1 MKTHSIICAL
11 ATTALVT
18 STFANANDNSSFDI
32 GLVSVNGGSIYE
44 GAKSTSAV
52 MPSISFESD
61 ILSVSVQE
69 GLEYQ
74 LSNDGA
80 LKLTGAILP
89 NFRPYKSTN
98 SASLAGMTRKMY
110 FDASVTAAFTLA
122 RGLDAKLSMATEL
135 SNQFNGNAIDA
146 SISQFVPVMGQPI
159 IFGAG
164 LKYQDASR
172 ANYLYGVKASEATG
186 QRAQYDT
193 GSATSTY
200 LSVSTFHSFTQQV
213 SLFVSAN
220 ASFLPSNV
228 SNSPI
233 VSKKRTVSSVIGL
246 SYSF

>member
-1 MKTHSIICAL
+1 MKTRSVICSL
-11 ATTALVT
+11 ATTALLT
-18 STFANANDNSSFDI
+18 STLANANDNAVFEI
-32 GLVSVNGGSIYE
+32 GAVAVNGSSIYTGVE
-44 GAKSTSAV
+44 STSAV
-52 MPSISFESD
+52 MPSISYKSD

-69 GLEYQ
+69 GFVYQ

-80 LKLTGAILP
+80 LKLSGAIVP
-89 NFRPYKSTN
+89 NFRPYKSTA
-98 SASLAGMTRKMY
+98 SATLAGMTRNMY
-110 FDASVTAAFTLA
+110 FDASLSASFTLA

-135 SNQFNGNAIDA
+135 TNRFNGKAIDA
-146 SISQFVPVMGQPI
+146 SISQFVPIMGQPV

-200 LSVSTFHSFTQQV
+200 LTMSTFHSFTQQT
-213 SLFVSAN
+213 SLFASVN

-233 VSKKRTVSSVIGL
+233 VSNKRTVSSVIGL